1 MPVLEIHLLEGY
13 GAEDKARLGRALTD
27 TVRAIVPAPPEAVTV
42 LMHELPK
49 TDYYRGGTPRDG
61 AAALPDPADVVRAFL
76 EAMEARDLETAQGM
90 LGDGF
95 VMTFPGAAPMKTLQ
109 ELIDWARPRYHF
121 VKKSYEGFE
130 VANTPGGP
138 VVYCR
143 GWLSGEWN
151 DGSGF
156 ANIRFIDRFELT
168 DGKITKQDVWNDIA
182 EVKASL

>member
-1 MPVLEIHLLEGY
+1 MPVVEIHLLEGY
-13 GAEDKARLGRALTD
+13 GPEDKARLGRALTD
-27 TVRAIVPAPPEAVTV
+27 AVRAIVPADPDAVTV
-42 LMHELPK
+42 MMHELPK
-49 TDYYRGGTPRDG
+49 ADYYRGGTQRDG
-61 AAALPDPADVVRAFL
+61 APALPDPAATVRSFL
-76 EAMEARDLETAQGM
+76 DAMEARDLDTAETL
-90 LGDGF
+90 LGKGF

-121 VKKSYEGFE
+121 VKKTYEGFD
-130 VANTPGGP
+130 VANTEGGP

-143 GWLSGEWN
+143 GWLSGEWP

-168 DGKITKQDVWNDIA
+168 DGKITRQDVWNDIA